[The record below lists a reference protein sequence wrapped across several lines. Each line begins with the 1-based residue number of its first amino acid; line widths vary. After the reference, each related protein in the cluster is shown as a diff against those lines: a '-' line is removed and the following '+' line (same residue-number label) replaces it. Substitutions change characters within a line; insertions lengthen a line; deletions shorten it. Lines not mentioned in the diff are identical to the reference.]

1 MQSTLGINVSL
12 MGRFFCIEDAK
23 VMGLTPNPDLCLKAI
38 TPSGDTKQS
47 ISAAASLP
55 LVLLVDSMR
64 HIAKVDPTV
73 VVANHV

>member
-55 LVLLVDSMR
+55 PDLSGTRERLPYRRGDAGGGPASR
-64 HIAKVDPTV
+64 
-73 VVANHV
+73 